1 MESFDNV
8 NEQKILN
15 TLWIGLLGL
24 ETLMVLGV
32 AVQGLVKRFDHS
44 TAVLK
49 GEEPPTIPQNLL
61 LTTYSLL
68 RSYESSSSTA
78 LLARRPYQAS
88 LALALLYCFEMVQM
102 PNRPRAQSAPTAAP
116 VAAATRQEEIK
127 AMSSDQGLAMPSSVR
142 ILLGQYCHPSNHF
155 EHPCLWE
162 APLTRIEPGPTN
174 SPPQSAAHSYV
185 VYHQYHAYQPPQT
198 PAFYTR
204 YGWSPMM
211 QLAPTMAIAHD
222 LLPVSNPGVVVNSY
236 YSTCVPVFI
245 PVDPHGQV
253 DYQVR
258 FYYRPLTVTSETC
271 SANVKSEIGMP
282 QDQANWT
289 AASPASSNDCSNME
303 GPGPCPSG

>member
-142 ILLGQYCHPSNHF
+142 ILL
-155 EHPCLWE
+155 
-162 APLTRIEPGPTN
+162 EPGPTN

-204 YGWSPMM
+204 YGWSPLM

-222 LLPVSNPGVVVNSY
+222 LLPVSNPGVIVNSY